1 MKKLIV
7 SSFVSLDGVIE
18 SPWEWVGSYFDVEN
32 MAYSL
37 EKLAEVDTFFL
48 GRKTYEKF
56 AATWSAIQGNPY
68 FDKINGLP
76 KVVASKTLK
85 DATWNARIIEGE
97 VTEEIARLKKESG
110 KNILKYGIG
119 PLDHVLFRHGLI
131 DEFQLGIVPKTVGK
145 GLRLFGDFD
154 PTELQLVL
162 SDTKVL
168 SNGVIYLTYLPE
180 KPGGT
185 KPEL

>member
-18 SPWEWVGSYFDVEN
+18 SPWEWVGSYFDAEN

-48 GRKTYEKF
+48 GRKTYEKLSV
-56 AATWSAIQGNPY
+56 AWSAIQGNPY
-68 FDKINGLP
+68 FDKINSLP
-76 KVVASKTLK
+76 KIVASKTLK
-85 DATWNARIIEGE
+85 EATWNARIIGGDMAEG
-97 VTEEIARLKKESG
+97 IAWLKSEG
-110 KNILKYGIG
+110 GENILKYGVG

-145 GLRLFGDFD
+145 GLRLFADFD
-154 PTELQLVL
+154 PAELQLVL
-162 SDTKVL
+162 SDTKIMA
-168 SNGVIYLTYLPE
+168 NGVVYLTYLPE
-180 KPGGT
+180 KPGI
-185 KPEL
+185 